1 MLHPHTPRCEF
12 DTPRGRKFGY
22 SLLCVT
28 EYFEF
33 VTFWLF
39 SVADMNVIAYI
50 CRKSLILSYPKMR
63 RMKKMKAMYALPVV
77 AVSSGGFSAC
87 SQDDDL
93 FEYDLEN
100 DGVATLTKRSMGR
113 NGGDYE

>member
-1 MLHPHTPRCEF
+1 
-12 DTPRGRKFGY
+12 
-22 SLLCVT
+22 
-28 EYFEF
+28 
-33 VTFWLF
+33 
-39 SVADMNVIAYI
+39 
-50 CRKSLILSYPKMR
+50 MR

-93 FEYDLEN
+93 FEYDLGN
-100 DGVATLTKRSMGR
+100 DGVETLAKRSMGR

>member
-1 MLHPHTPRCEF
+1 
-12 DTPRGRKFGY
+12 
-22 SLLCVT
+22 
-28 EYFEF
+28 
-33 VTFWLF
+33 
-39 SVADMNVIAYI
+39 MNVIAYI

-77 AVSSGGFSAC
+77 AVLSGGFSVC
-87 SQDDDL
+87 SQDDGL

-100 DGVATLTKRSMGR
+100 DGVETLTKRSMGR